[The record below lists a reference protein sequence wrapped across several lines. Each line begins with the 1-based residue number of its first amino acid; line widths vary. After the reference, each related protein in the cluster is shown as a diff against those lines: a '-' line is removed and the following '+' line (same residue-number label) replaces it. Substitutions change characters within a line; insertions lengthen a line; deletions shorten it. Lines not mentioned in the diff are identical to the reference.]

1 MFRRIG
7 ILSLAALIGVACLK
21 FGERFVVPGV
31 HGFVSTAAA
40 EVGRPLTPVSVAGAA
55 RRDARRN

>member
-1 MFRRIG
+1 MFRIIG

-21 FGERFVVPGV
+21 IGERFAVPGV
-31 HGFVSTAAA
+31 HGFVSTATA

-55 RRDARRN
+55 RRSARRN